1 MKQREEYIPG
11 EREGFDWE
19 EDKAKDDL
27 WELCYV
33 AAASSPWTTA
43 SLSTLICFC
52 HVNRTKP
59 IRSFLFFSQKFFYY
73 FCFYFLLLIKK
84 NVKVYN

>member
-11 EREGFDWE
+11 ERERERFDWE

-33 AAASSPWTTA
+33 AAALLPHGPLLLFLPLFVSA
-43 SLSTLICFC
+43 TLTEP
-52 HVNRTKP
+52 N
-59 IRSFLFFSQKFFYY
+59 RSFLFFSQKVFYY
-73 FCFYFLLLIKK
+73 FCFLFSSFGKK
-84 NVKVYN
+84 KM